1 MNTSVKSVVKALD
14 EKNLKPDPVANLVNT
29 SFKAGITLGRI
40 FDVRYLLLLVSLWL
54 SNHWSFKENLL
65 IRKIT

>member
-40 FDVRYLLLLVSLWL
+40 FDVRYLTTFHYIVLYCKFIRL
-54 SNHWSFKENLL
+54 STFNIIIN
-65 IRKIT
+65 